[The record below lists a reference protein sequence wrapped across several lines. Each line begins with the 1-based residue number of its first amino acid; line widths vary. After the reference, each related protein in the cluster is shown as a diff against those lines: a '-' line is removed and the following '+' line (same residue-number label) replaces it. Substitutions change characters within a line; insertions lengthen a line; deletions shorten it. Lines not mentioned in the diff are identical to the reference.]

1 MSGGNVGI
9 ASLEGAADGRR
20 PCAPP
25 ADTDVDFDFGA
36 ALATPGSAPKSKS
49 TSVSAGGGPSSPSGG
64 VADGATG
71 MTGAADGAAVDGTGG
86 REDEGV

>member
-25 ADTDVDFDFGA
+25 GA
-36 ALATPGSAPKSKS
+36 EPGVASAAPKSKS